1 MLPQTAK
8 VVTRPLYTPYIL
20 IFKEIVITIYIFF
33 VHPCIR
39 KDSFAKRDFVI
50 KFKIII
56 LSDIIAF
63 CLYLLHILGIVH
75 PFITP
80 YIDVILRST
89 WTNENTAI
97 LNKIFIFLLVGKV
110 SEVDSRVTP
119 THPGFRN
126 AK

>member
-1 MLPQTAK
+1 MANWQSNYWGEHYPQLLK
-8 VVTRPLYTPYIL
+8 IK
-20 IFKEIVITIYIFF
+20 KEVDPENFLTCHHCVVITIYIFF

-75 PFITP
+75 PFIT
-80 YIDVILRST
+80 
-89 WTNENTAI
+89 
-97 LNKIFIFLLVGKV
+97 V